1 MPDHH
6 EILNFLLLLAL
17 IVAAAKGAGWLSLR
31 LGQPAVLGELLAG
44 VVLGPSLLDLLRLSP
59 FAGESMAAGVFLLAN
74 VGVVLLM
81 FIAGLE
87 TALDQMRRGGGGGPG
102 AGGAGGGGRG
112 PVRGGRAAPPLFLCR
127 PE

>member
-1 MPDHH
+1 MPDHR

-31 LGQPAVLGELLAG
+31 LGQPAVLGELVAG
-44 VVLGPSLLDLLRLSP
+44 VVLGPSLLDLLRLTP
-59 FAGESMAAGVFLLAN
+59 FAGEGMAAGVFLLAN

-87 TALDQMRRGGGGGPG
+87 TDLEQMRRVGRVGVAAGVAGGGGP
-102 AGGAGGGGRG
+102 
-112 PVRGGRAAPPLFLCR
+112 PLFWAGVPRLFGFWR
-127 PE
+127 

>member
-1 MPDHH
+1 MPGHR

-44 VVLGPSLLDLLRLSP
+44 VGLGPSLLDLLRLSP

-81 FIAGLE
+81 FIAGVE
-87 TALDQMRRGGGGGPG
+87 TDLHQMRRVGGVARARGGGGGG
-102 AGGAGGGGRG
+102 
-112 PVRGGRAAPPLFLCR
+112 
-127 PE
+127 